1 MQFPN
6 NVLAFGSL
14 FVAAGYA
21 QDTDTSTSA
30 VDTTL
35 ITSVSI
41 KLSTTGTTLSSATD
55 IYSGT
60 VTDAL
65 GDSTGLIKPRPT
77 TEGGGPLDTVYACGD
92 TTVIDQFSY
101 GSPLVKDCWDVYN
114 GLDGKTDP
122 WYAVRVFAP
131 SQLHVTICVSQADN
145 HVLSFQTRILDH
157 MWEQRAFASSGTCV
171 IGAQI
176 VSQTDYPSYVGSE
189 DFRIAIKKS
198 IEQFA
203 KKDDKSQELVGT
215 KGYMQ
220 CGTFF
225 LCYSLACQSIVS

>member
-14 FVAAGYA
+14 FIAAGYA
-21 QDTDTSTSA
+21 QDTDASTSA

-41 KLSTTGTTLSSATD
+41 ELSTTGTTLSSATD

-131 SQLHVTICVSQADN
+131 SQLHVTICVSQADK
-145 HVLSFQTRILDH
+145 HVLSFQT
-157 MWEQRAFASSGTCV
+157 
-171 IGAQI
+171 
-176 VSQTDYPSYVGSE
+176 GS
-189 DFRIAIKKS
+189 
-198 IEQFA
+198 
-203 KKDDKSQELVGT
+203 
-215 KGYMQ
+215 
-220 CGTFF
+220 
-225 LCYSLACQSIVS
+225 

>member
-1 MQFPN
+1 MQFPS

-14 FVAAGYA
+14 FVTAGYA
-21 QDTDTSTSA
+21 HDTDTSTSA

-41 KLSTTGTTLSSATD
+41 GLSTTGTTLSSATD
-55 IYSGT
+55 TYSGT

-122 WYAVRVFAP
+122 W
-131 SQLHVTICVSQADN
+131 
-145 HVLSFQTRILDH
+145 ILDH

-225 LCYSLACQSIVS
+225 FCYSLACQSMVS